1 MARQL
6 SSDLSLDSR
15 WVGALP
21 LVNALI
27 DRLQIRRLFT
37 NALPATNGRTRLSCA
52 DALLVLLKSLVLNQ
66 RHPLYTL
73 SEWAREADPSL
84 LGLASPQAAS
94 SLNDD
99 RVGRALDALF
109 QADRASLLTQFVV
122 HAVREFKIEL
132 KQLHND
138 STTVT
143 LQGKYAGADGHTERG
158 HKTVRAAHGHNKDH
172 RPDLK
177 QLLFVLTVSADGAV
191 PVHFRAL
198 DGNTNDS
205 STHIESWNT
214 LRELAGKASFLYVAD
229 CKLCS
234 KESLAHIDSNGG
246 RFVTVL
252 PRNRREDGW
261 FREFV
266 QKNVPPWDVAVRRPH
281 PRRRDGPEDV
291 WRVVEAALPSK
302 EGYRVIWVWNTLM
315 AIADEES
322 RQSRIE
328 KAWAAFEH
336 LSTKLAG
343 KRCRLRERLAVEKAA
358 EKILADAGATRWLE
372 FVIEEEELKVF
383 RQEKRGRPSDDTRYL
398 RRKRLR
404 FTVSL
409 RRKQD
414 VIEADAR
421 SDGMFPLLTNDK
433 KLTPTQVLEAYKF
446 QPRLE
451 RRFTELK
458 SVQDVAPVWLKSIRR
473 IEPLLF
479 LYFVSLLVQALLER
493 EVRRAMARGGIETL
507 PLYPEERECRA
518 PSSER
523 ILDLFAPLRRTRL
536 YERAKLR
543 KTFDPELTKLQK
555 DVLRL
560 LGMDKTAFETVA

>member
-1 MARQL
+1 MARQPPPG
-6 SSDLSLDSR
+6 LSLDSR
-15 WVGALP
+15 WIGALP
-21 LVNALI
+21 LVNSFI
-27 DRLQIRRLFT
+27 ERLQIRRLLAG
-37 NALPATNGRTRLSCA
+37 ALPATDGRTRLSCA
-52 DALLVLLKSLVLNQ
+52 DALLVLLRSLVLNQ

-84 LGLASPQAAS
+84 LGLSSPATAS

-109 QADRASLLTQFVV
+109 QADRAPLLTQLVV
-122 HAVREFKIEL
+122 RAVREFRIEL
-132 KQLHND
+132 AQLHND

-143 LQGKYAGADGHTERG
+143 LHGKYAGADGHTERG
-158 HKTVRAAHGHNKDH
+158 RPTLRAAHGHNKDH

-191 PVHFRAL
+191 PVHFRAM

-205 STHIESWNT
+205 STHVESWDT
-214 LRELAGKASFLYVAD
+214 LRALAGKASFLYVAD

-234 KESLAHIDSNGG
+234 KESLAHIDAHGG

-266 QKNVPPWDVAVRRPH
+266 RKSVPPWDVAVRRPH

-291 WRVVEAALPSK
+291 WKVVEAGLPSK

-315 AIADEES
+315 ALADEES
-322 RQSRIE
+322 RQARIE
-328 KAWAAFEH
+328 KAWAAFER
-336 LSTKLAG
+336 LGTKLAG
-343 KRCRLRERLAVEKAA
+343 KRCRIRERLAVETAA
-358 EKILADAGATRWLE
+358 EKILAETGAGRWLE
-372 FVIEEEELKVF
+372 FVVEETELKVF
-383 RQEKRGRPSDDTRYL
+383 RQEKRGRPSDATRYL

-404 FTVSL
+404 FAVSL
-409 RRKQD
+409 RRKQE
-414 VIEADAR
+414 VIEADAK

-433 KLTPTQVLEAYKF
+433 KLTPAQVLEAYKF

-451 RRFTELK
+451 RRFSELK

-479 LYFVSLLVQALLER
+479 LHFVSLLIQSLLER
-493 EVRRAMARGGIETL
+493 EVRRAMERDGIEAL
-507 PLYPEERECRA
+507 PIYPEERECRA
-518 PSSER
+518 PSTER
-523 ILDLFAPLRRTRL
+523 ILDLFAPLRRNLL
-536 YERAKLR
+536 YERASLR
-543 KTFDPELTKLQK
+543 ETFDPELTPLQK
-555 DVLRL
+555 QVLRL
-560 LGMDKTAFETVA
+560 LKIDPAAFKTAG